1 MAGQIVESLSPEE
14 LGGLPAL
21 KKEDLLV
28 DVSQVQ
34 RLLDLAASDLSIKT
48 FVGGDVRLWYEG

>member
-1 MAGQIVESLSPEE
+1 MVGQIVESLSPEE

-28 DVSQVQ
+28 DVSRAQNITKVN
-34 RLLDLAASDLSIKT
+34 LAAS
-48 FVGGDVRLWYEG
+48 GYC

>member
-1 MAGQIVESLSPEE
+1 MVGQIVESLSPEE

-34 RLLDLAASDLSIKT
+34 RLLDLAASGLSIKT
-48 FVGGDVRLWYEG
+48 FVGGDI